1 MMKLPCH
8 ALRNL
13 IKEAFYNHF
22 SAKRLHLLYKVF
34 LDIGEVLGVH
44 LVTMVV

>member
-1 MMKLPCH
+1 MELPCH

-13 IKEAFYNHF
+13 IKEAFYNHL

-34 LDIGEVLGVH
+34 LDIGEVLGAH